1 MRTKEDIS
9 IIGIGHLKVFVI
21 FLLYIKVFVLFQK
34 NVLARL
40 TRNTIVTMY
49 DVLLVLKRSEQTC
62 LI

>member
-1 MRTKEDIS
+1 MRTKEDIA

-49 DVLLVLKRSEQTC
+49 DVLLVLKRSEHTC